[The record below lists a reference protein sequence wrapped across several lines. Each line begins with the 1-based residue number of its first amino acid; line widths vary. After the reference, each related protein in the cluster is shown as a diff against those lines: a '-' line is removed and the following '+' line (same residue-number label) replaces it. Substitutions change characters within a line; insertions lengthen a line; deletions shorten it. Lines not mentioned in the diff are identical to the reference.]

1 MIVHRNKFHKK
12 CRQQWPAH
20 AGNDQQAGGP
30 RKEYPN
36 TSDEKTSAAK
46 ASAKTGYTGTGGTTT
61 NAVIVATKGDSMIRL
76 SHWQLK
82 EAVPSWV
89 EKGSGKA
96 HLVLPS
102 LCVATRLCK
111 VSLGVIP
118 YANSTRKMAAS
129 ICRMVMFLARMNF
142 VTLLQI

>member
-1 MIVHRNKFHKK
+1 M
-12 CRQQWPAH
+12 QEQSPAQ

-30 RKEYPN
+30 RKEWPN
-36 TSDEKTSAAK
+36 TADEKGSATYP
-46 ASAKTGYTGTGGTTT
+46 SANTGYTGTGGITT
-61 NAVIVATKGDSMIRL
+61 NGVTSATKGDSIIRL

-82 EAVPSWV
+82 EALLSCV

-102 LCVATRLCK
+102 LCVATRLCQ
-111 VSLGVIP
+111 VIFGVIP

-129 ICRMVMFLARMNF
+129 ICRMVICFARMNF
-142 VTLLQI
+142 VTLLQM